1 MRKKYVLGIL
11 LISILLVGC
20 GNRQVFDTTWDY
32 NKAII
37 TIGDEIIEVEVSS
50 WKDYD
55 DTSIQIK
62 AKDGKTYL
70 TDIKNV
76 VMIKE

>member
-20 GNRQVFDTTWDY
+20 GNRQAFDTTWDY